1 MQIVQ
6 AYPDGLFNW
15 VDLTT
20 PDPAGAKA
28 FYSALF
34 GWEVDDV
41 PTDGGPDYTMF
52 RIGGYNVA
60 GAGPM
65 PPEMQEQGIPPFW
78 SSYVKHDNVDAIAER
93 ITAAGGT
100 LLMPPIDVMEEGRM
114 VMAAD
119 PERAVFGVWQPRNHL
134 GAQIVNA
141 PNALVWNELQTN
153 NPEAAQAFYGAVF
166 GWTFET
172 GEDGYIAVKQNGRF
186 QAGMIAISPDWGDV
200 PPNWGVYFMVDDV
213 AAKTAQVQEL
223 GGNVLVPPQ
232 KAGEMGEFAVVQDPQ
247 GGVFTIMSFQGPV
260 DPPPGY

>member
-20 PDPAGAKA
+20 TDPAGAKA
-28 FYSALF
+28 FYGALF
-34 GWEVDDV
+34 GWEAEDI
-41 PTDGGPDYTMF
+41 PTGGGFDYTMF
-52 RIGGYNVA
+52 RINGYNVA
-60 GAGPM
+60 GGGPM

-78 SSYVKHDNVDAIAER
+78 TSYIKHDDVDAIAER

-100 LLMPPIDVMEEGRM
+100 LLMPPMDVMEEGRM

-119 PERAVFGVWQPRNHL
+119 PERAVFGVWQPRNHI

-141 PNALVWNELQTN
+141 PNALIWNELQTN

-172 GEDGYIAVKQNGRF
+172 GESGYMMVKQNGRF
-186 QAGMIAISPDWGDV
+186 QAGVIPIKPEWGNV
-200 PPNWGVYFMVDDV
+200 PPNWSVYFMVEDI
-213 AAKTAQVQEL
+213 AATLALAKEL
-223 GGNVLVPPQ
+223 GGQVHVPPTNINETDQ
-232 KAGEMGEFAVVQDPQ
+232 FAVLQDPQ
-247 GGVFTIMSFQGPV
+247 GGIFTLFVCRQA